1 MTSSIKEMYDEQGYV
16 IMPGLVTPEHF
27 TLLRKA
33 CERVIA
39 KTRSGVWPHRRTV
52 GRQFPPYDNDNPDSW
67 GVQHV
72 MHPDLGEPVFAEWYT
87 SERLLAVVR
96 ELLQCGEDELQMEL
110 FNLLIN
116 PLHHDFALR
125 WHRDDVKED
134 ATTDEEVRAL
144 AAWKYGVQWNTA
156 LYEDFCLYVVPGSH
170 KVARTTEQRML
181 SITQEPPKNPLDM
194 PGAIQVTL
202 LREYL
207 LMSLSEDELTSGETV
222 FYNSNVLHCA
232 TYDSKKPRCTLHAC
246 VGDVRGGSI
255 RARNVL
261 QHGLRWMTEDRFSS
275 QLGEKGRT
283 MVERLIV
290 MQKSVEGQ
298 TLDYSLNN

>member
-1 MTSSIKEMYDEQGYV
+1 MTSSVKEMYDEQGYV
-16 IMPGLVTPEHF
+16 IVPGLVTPEYF
-27 TLLRKA
+27 TLLGKA

-87 SERLLAVVR
+87 SEGLLAVAR
-96 ELLQCGEDELQMEL
+96 ELLQCEEDELQMEL

-125 WHRDDVKED
+125 WHRDDVKEV
-134 ATTDEEVRAL
+134 ATADEEVQAL
-144 AAWKYGVQWNTA
+144 SAWKYGVQWNTA
-156 LYEDFCLYVVPGSH
+156 LYEDCCLYVVPGSH
-170 KVARTTEQRML
+170 RVPRTAEQRTL
-181 SITQEPPKNPLDM
+181 SITQDPPKNPLDM
-194 PGAIQVTL
+194 PGAIQVI
-202 LREYL
+202 LRP
-207 LMSLSEDELTSGETV
+207 GETV
-222 FYNSNVLHCA
+222 FYNSNLLHCA

-246 VGDVRGGSI
+246 VGNVRGGSI

-261 QHGLRWMTEDRFSS
+261 QHGLQWMTEDNFSS
-275 QLGEKGRT
+275 QLGERGRG
-283 MVERLIV
+283 MIRRLV
-290 MQKSVEGQ
+290 AMQKGVEGQ
-298 TLDYSLNN
+298 ALGYSLNS